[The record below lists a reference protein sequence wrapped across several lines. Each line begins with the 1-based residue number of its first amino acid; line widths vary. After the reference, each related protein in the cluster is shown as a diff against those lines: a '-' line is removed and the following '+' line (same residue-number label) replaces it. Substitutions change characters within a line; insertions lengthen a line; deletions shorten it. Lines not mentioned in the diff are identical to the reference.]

1 MFLCAAL
8 PNKISVLRF
17 NTSMNC
23 FVTRKEIDSSEPC
36 SCISFSNTKIIVG
49 SNKFYQIDLRQFTIK
64 GNVWWW
70 CNDGG
75 DDDGGDD
82 GDGDD
87 DGGGDGGDDGDGDA

>member
-36 SCISFSNTKIIVG
+36 CSLLFSNTKIIVG
-49 SNKFYQIDLRQFTIK
+49 SNKFYQIDMEQFTIK

-70 CNDGG
+70 CNGG
-75 DDDGGDD
+75 G

-87 DGGGDGGDDGDGDA
+87 HGGGGGGGVTYP